1 MANALN
7 KMRLAL
13 REAGSEKET
22 ISRLIRWTE
31 LYLRFSRTDDPEK
44 LDRPSVEHFLTHL
57 INEQHVSNDGQDE
70 ALEAIR
76 VFHQVVHQK
85 VPDWLN
91 QLISER
97 YKTSAHNVLS
107 YAEIRRLLTGIYGIQ
122 WLAATLIYGSGL
134 RVRECLRLRVRDF
147 DLESNQIAV
156 RGADDR
162 IERWTPLPVNILAI
176 LNKHLEQM
184 RQEHIQNI
192 VQGRGL
198 VNVPATI
205 ATTEPRSARSWDWQ
219 FLFPQEPTS
228 DDPLIEHQPV
238 QHFPPEVFRRS
249 LEHAAV
255 DAHIYR
261 QISGAS
267 LRNSF
272 AAHMAMRGISKEH
285 IQQMLGLR
293 KMIANDQGEPVPL
306 PIEGLHLPIEA
317 PKEHITYI

>member
-31 LYLRFSRTDDPEK
+31 LYLNFSRTDDPEK
-44 LDRPSVEHFLTHL
+44 LDRPSVELFLTHL
-57 INEQHVSNDGQDE
+57 INEQHVSHDKQDE

-76 VFHQVVHQK
+76 VFHQAVHEQ

-91 QLISER
+91 RLIEER
-97 YKTSAHNVLS
+97 RKTSAHNVLS
-107 YAEIRRLLTGIYGIQ
+107 YAEIRRLLAHIYGIQ

-134 RVRECLRLRVRDF
+134 RVRECLHLRVRDL

-156 RGADDR
+156 RGAGDR
-162 IERWTPLPVNILAI
+162 IERWTPLPVNILET

-184 RQEHIQNI
+184 RQEHIHNI

-198 VNVPATI
+198 VSLPPTTAT
-205 ATTEPRSARSWDWQ
+205 AQPRSARSWDWQ
-219 FLFPQEPTS
+219 FLFPQEPAS
-228 DDPLIEHQPV
+228 NDPYIEDQPV
-238 QHFPPEVFRRS
+238 QHLAPEVFRRS

-255 DAHIYR
+255 DAYIYR

-285 IQQMLGLR
+285 IQQMLGIR
-293 KMIANDQGEPVPL
+293 KMAIGDDGNPEPL

-317 PKEHITYI
+317 PKEDITYI